1 MANGNLIQGARRLGQ
16 SKRFIDYGK
25 ILTRS
30 IDTSKL
36 DKALEEGRERYYR
49 QQKEY
54 EAKLGNY
61 LSQKGTLDLTKVP
74 DHAMSAVKDQLTAQ
88 KNAYAAAATAS
99 AQAKVASEEYNTAID
114 QMNSAN
120 NIIRNL
126 DANLSGAATT
136 IAEMQEAFDSQQFSK
151 GNPDYNK
158 YIQAIGDPNAENG
171 PKYIF
176 DDSGNLS
183 IQLFDDNGNA
193 TETVAAKD
201 LNKFF
206 KKANDQINSV
216 FEIAGKAEARGLSG
230 LKYDEEGSKRQI
242 AMALTDNRENL
253 LSLARDAFVL
263 DKPIISDANMETE
276 LYEGLTGRELLL
288 RENQTQLK
296 NFLTDKYIDA
306 VKTGYDNGRSVY
318 DEKKNENNDDDE
330 TPSQVKTLTSSMGE
344 SSKTIKGPLP
354 INPATKKE
362 YTIAEYNAFIQ
373 TPEGQKFDKETGGM
387 FGVDEVKTNQNYAN
401 KLSVLLNGPRYGS
414 KDIKYFTKEQ
424 LIAMVLQNEDKY
436 EERGITKYATRP
448 DIRGAE
454 DFVNRT
460 YGDSYLYS
468 RDVSFGEAN
477 VQGIPVNA
485 FEDDPFIEALLTGS
499 GAVDDGL

>member
-88 KNAYAAAATAS
+88 KNAYAAAATAA
-99 AQAKVASEEYNTAID
+99 AQAKVGSEEYNTAID

-136 IAEMQEAFDSQQFSK
+136 IAEMQEAFDSQEFSK

-171 PKYIF
+171 PKYVF

-183 IQLFDDNGNA
+183 IQLFDDNGNP
-193 TETVAAKD
+193 TEAVAAKD

-206 KKANDQINSV
+206 RKANEQINNV
-216 FEIAGKAEARGLSG
+216 TALAGQAEARGLSG
-230 LKYDEEGSKRQI
+230 LKYDEKESRRQI

-263 DKPIISDANMETE
+263 DQPIISDANMETE

-306 VKTGYDNGRSVY
+306 VETGYNNGRSVY
-318 DEKKNENNDDDE
+318 DEKKNEGKDKQNIISGIDE
-330 TPSQVKTLTSSMGE
+330 VLEEHAGSSVVYVESDQVGPSMPTIIDGNKEINEDASQERFAQEVAGSLNSGAYGSQTNEYFSRDAIVAQLMDMDVKELAKYDSTFANKSYSDGTDVGENKKRQDILNFLTKRYPNKYLFRTG
-344 SSKTIKGPLP
+344 KGRLTGFASDYK
-354 INPATKKE
+354 NPAKKS
-362 YTIAEYNAFIQ
+362 ISLLFSAAGI
-373 TPEGQKFDKETGGM
+373 KV
-387 FGVDEVKTNQNYAN
+387 GVLD
-401 KLSVLLNGPRYGS
+401 
-414 KDIKYFTKEQ
+414 
-424 LIAMVLQNEDKY
+424 
-436 EERGITKYATRP
+436 
-448 DIRGAE
+448 
-454 DFVNRT
+454 
-460 YGDSYLYS
+460 
-468 RDVSFGEAN
+468 
-477 VQGIPVNA
+477 
-485 FEDDPFIEALLTGS
+485 
-499 GAVDDGL
+499 

>member
-88 KNAYAAAATAS
+88 KNAYAAAATAA
-99 AQAKVASEEYNTAID
+99 AQAKVGSEEYNTAID

-136 IAEMQEAFDSQQFSK
+136 IAEMQEAFDSQEFSK

-183 IQLFDDNGNA
+183 IQLFDDNGNP

-206 KKANDQINSV
+206 RKANEQINNV
-216 FEIAGKAEARGLSG
+216 TALAGQAEARGLSG
-230 LKYDEEGSKRQI
+230 LKYDEKQSRRQI

-263 DKPIISDANMETE
+263 DKPIISDADMETE

-318 DEKKNENNDDDE
+318 DEKKNEGKEKENVISGIDE
-330 TPSQVKTLTSSMGE
+330 VLEEHAE
-344 SSKTIKGPLP
+344 SSVVYVESDQIGPTMPTIIDGNKEINEDASQERFAQEVAGSLNSGAYGSQTNEYFSRDAIVAQLMDMDVKELAKYDSTFANKSYSDGTDIGENKKRQDILNFLTKRYPDKYLFRTGKGRLTGFASDYK
-354 INPATKKE
+354 NPAKKS
-362 YTIAEYNAFIQ
+362 ISLLFSAAGI
-373 TPEGQKFDKETGGM
+373 KV
-387 FGVDEVKTNQNYAN
+387 GVLD
-401 KLSVLLNGPRYGS
+401 
-414 KDIKYFTKEQ
+414 
-424 LIAMVLQNEDKY
+424 
-436 EERGITKYATRP
+436 
-448 DIRGAE
+448 
-454 DFVNRT
+454 
-460 YGDSYLYS
+460 
-468 RDVSFGEAN
+468 
-477 VQGIPVNA
+477 
-485 FEDDPFIEALLTGS
+485 
-499 GAVDDGL
+499 

>member
-36 DKALEEGRERYYR
+36 DKALEEGRERYYK

-74 DHAMSAVKDQLTAQ
+74 NHAMSAVKDQLTAQ
-88 KNAYAAAATAS
+88 KNAYAAAATAA
-99 AQAKVASEEYNTAID
+99 AQAKVGSEEYNAAID

-126 DANLSGAATT
+126 DSNLSGAATT

-176 DDSGNLS
+176 DEGGNLS

-206 KKANDQINSV
+206 RKANDQINGV

-230 LKYDEEGSKRQI
+230 LKYDEDQSKRQI

-263 DKPIISDANMETE
+263 DQPIISDANMETE
-276 LYEGLTGRELLL
+276 LYGGLTGRELLL

-296 NFLTDKYIDA
+296 NFLTDTYIDA

-318 DEKKNENNDDDE
+318 DEKKNEGKEKENIISGIDE
-330 TPSQVKTLTSSMGE
+330 VLEEYAGE
-344 SSKTIKGPLP
+344 SVINVEKAGVSPAIVKDPLGNIIPQQPRPKFTEIDEDASQEMFAQKIAGSLNGGVYGAQTNEYFSRDATVALLMDMDVEELAKYDPTFAGKSYATNKPGDENKRQDVLNFLSKKYPNSYLFRTGKGMLTGFTSDYK
-354 INPATKKE
+354 NPTKKS
-362 YTIAEYNAFIQ
+362 ISLLFSAA
-373 TPEGQKFDKETGGM
+373 
-387 FGVDEVKTNQNYAN
+387 GVKA
-401 KLSVLLNGPRYGS
+401 
-414 KDIKYFTKEQ
+414 
-424 LIAMVLQNEDKY
+424 
-436 EERGITKYATRP
+436 GIL
-448 DIRGAE
+448 D
-454 DFVNRT
+454 
-460 YGDSYLYS
+460 
-468 RDVSFGEAN
+468 
-477 VQGIPVNA
+477 
-485 FEDDPFIEALLTGS
+485 
-499 GAVDDGL
+499 

>member
-88 KNAYAAAATAS
+88 KNAYAAAATAA
-99 AQAKVASEEYNTAID
+99 AQAKVGSEEYNTAID

-136 IAEMQEAFDSQQFSK
+136 IAEMQEAFDSQEFSK

-183 IQLFDDNGNA
+183 IQLFDDNGNP

-206 KKANDQINSV
+206 RKANEQINNV
-216 FEIAGKAEARGLSG
+216 TALAGQAEARGLSG
-230 LKYDEEGSKRQI
+230 LKYDEKQSRRQI

-263 DKPIISDANMETE
+263 DKPIISDADMETE

-318 DEKKNENNDDDE
+318 DEKKNEGKEKENVISGIDE
-330 TPSQVKTLTSSMGE
+330 VLEEHAE
-344 SSKTIKGPLP
+344 SSVVYVESDQVGPTMPTIIDGNKEINEDASQERFAQEVAGSLNSGAYGSQTNEYFSRDAIVAQLMDMDVKELAKYDSTFANKSYSDGTDIGENKKRQDILNFLTKRYPDKYLFRTGKGRLTGFASDYK
-354 INPATKKE
+354 NPAKKS
-362 YTIAEYNAFIQ
+362 ISLLFSAAGI
-373 TPEGQKFDKETGGM
+373 KV
-387 FGVDEVKTNQNYAN
+387 GVLD
-401 KLSVLLNGPRYGS
+401 
-414 KDIKYFTKEQ
+414 
-424 LIAMVLQNEDKY
+424 
-436 EERGITKYATRP
+436 
-448 DIRGAE
+448 
-454 DFVNRT
+454 
-460 YGDSYLYS
+460 
-468 RDVSFGEAN
+468 
-477 VQGIPVNA
+477 
-485 FEDDPFIEALLTGS
+485 
-499 GAVDDGL
+499 

>member
-16 SKRFIDYGK
+16 SKRFVDYGK

-88 KNAYAAAATAS
+88 KNAYAAAATAA
-99 AQAKVASEEYNTAID
+99 AQAKVGSEEYNTAID

-176 DDSGNLS
+176 DEGGNLS

-206 KKANDQINSV
+206 RKANDQINSV

-230 LKYDEEGSKRQI
+230 LKYDEDQSKRQI

-263 DKPIISDANMETE
+263 DKPIISDADMETE

-318 DEKKNENNDDDE
+318 DEKKNEGKDKEQIPGIDEVLEELASESVVMVEKAGVSPAIVKDPLGNIIPQQPRPKFKELDEDASQERFAQQLAGRLNSNAYGAQDKEYFSKNQVVADLMDFDVEELAKYDDSFAGKSYSDNEQGNANKRQDILNYLNNKYPNMNLFMGGE
-330 TPSQVKTLTSSMGE
+330 GKMLVGFSSDY
-344 SSKTIKGPLP
+344 K
-354 INPATKKE
+354 NPTKKS
-362 YTIAEYNAFIQ
+362 ISLLFSSAGI
-373 TPEGQKFDKETGGM
+373 KV
-387 FGVDEVKTNQNYAN
+387 GVLD
-401 KLSVLLNGPRYGS
+401 
-414 KDIKYFTKEQ
+414 
-424 LIAMVLQNEDKY
+424 
-436 EERGITKYATRP
+436 
-448 DIRGAE
+448 
-454 DFVNRT
+454 
-460 YGDSYLYS
+460 
-468 RDVSFGEAN
+468 
-477 VQGIPVNA
+477 
-485 FEDDPFIEALLTGS
+485 
-499 GAVDDGL
+499 